1 MAGKYGYMA
10 KIGADTSGLT
20 AALSTV
26 ETSLRNTSAELK
38 AVNEGLK
45 LDGGENAENLTAKF
59 ELLQSAIADTE
70 TKLEKL
76 RSVEEAVNSAASNGD
91 ISSSTLR
98 QYQNEVSTTESSLR
112 QYEQLLKNTQL
123 QLDNLNGVQETTN
136 ETMQSSSEIADLV
149 HRAMERYT
157 GGASSAAS
165 AANSE
170 SDAFDKVA
178 ESADKASSAMEKI
191 VNVKSVQYDQ
201 SAIDYIENYGKAV
214 ETTTTAYDKYK
225 SSTNET
231 NAAIKQ
237 LEAEYGQLDKALAS
251 NAESEVLALQKKQVK
266 NELIETE
273 RYKLESLENQYKS
286 MRSAVDSGDIGAEQF
301 REFEREI
308 EATKQQLDELTKTNA
323 KAADSTEKLGDS
335 TKELGNQIENAGQK
349 AVSFGDI
356 FKANIL
362 SDVVM
367 DGVRKLKDEFV
378 DFAKDGIQLAS
389 DLTEVQNVVDVTFGG
404 SSGTINNWAK
414 QAATSFGMSELA
426 AKEYT
431 GTLGAMLKSQGI
443 TSDSVVQLSTDLVG
457 LAGDI
462 ASFYNLDV
470 ETAFNKIRSGMSG
483 ETEPLKQLGI
493 NMSVANM
500 EAYALAEGIEKPW
513 KKMSQQE
520 QTILRYNYLLEQTAD
535 AQGDFARTS
544 DSYANQQR
552 IMELTMQN
560 LSAEL
565 GEKLLPVALE
575 FTQMISASAPN
586 IMNSIVDIGSAAAAV
601 ATYLIEH
608 KEAVISLITAY
619 GSFKGAIAVSSAVT
633 SAINAYKTLTTATQ
647 AATVAQE
654 ANNVAVAANPYIL
667 LISAIVAAGVAIGSY
682 VMQLD
687 SAIEKEK
694 DIKKAADETVNSAN
708 AEAATVEAKADR
720 YNRLYDEYKKTGVAT
735 GEMIE
740 LAKELQALSPDTI
753 SLIDEETG
761 AYKELGDEI
770 DNVVQKMRLKG
781 IEEARG
787 NALESYYNNI
797 TEYYNQQAKAYQ
809 IYSESV
815 AGISDETL
823 AEIEKGSEG
832 AYGKVI
838 ELLKG
843 GSDGLAAEEYANS
856 AGLDYSAFQTYQNA
870 QYYLHQTLDETNEKI
885 AEQEK
890 LIEETSASYDKLTE
904 SISGVSSADTQSSE
918 GSYWGDY
925 YKKRS
930 EESESFLED
939 LSQKQKEEVKLYEET
954 LQAEVD
960 KLDEKLSLRKLS
972 EEEYYTELKKYLDSH
987 VNEESALY
995 YKQLSEYEKYID
1007 KKDKAAQK
1015 EAENQKKQADKEEK
1029 ERKKAAEKKIDDN
1042 IDALKLKGETDD
1054 GYSKEQMWDDI
1065 EVIVNGLDKQ
1075 SDQYKKYNAEILKG
1089 RKKLSDDLAK
1099 EDEKA
1104 AKEQLKQ
1111 LKSAADKQEKELEKQ
1126 YKELVKQKEKAKDSL
1141 LGVDLSDTVT
1151 DKDGKDKEVLT
1162 DLNAEIKKIDKYKTS
1177 LEKLKELG
1185 ASDSLI
1191 EKIQSMKFE
1200 DGSRQ
1205 TFINTLLGLSE
1216 KNLQLYF
1223 SDWERWQAK
1232 AEEVSQDLISD
1243 DLDNLNSKT
1252 ANAVDSIFGDVAE
1265 SAYED
1270 GAEVAQNFL
1279 QGIIDNMGD
1288 LNDAAA
1294 ISAMLG
1300 ITSGTG
1306 TGAGTNASA
1315 TGTNASSGGT
1325 SGATT
1330 EVSVKTPIIINLN
1343 DKEYINTSVEELIA
1357 AGKRS
1362 GGNTFNL

>member
-45 LDGGENAENLTAKF
+45 LVGGENAENLTSKF

-91 ISSSTLR
+91 ISSSALR
-98 QYQNEVSTTESSLR
+98 QYQNEVSNTESSLR

-123 QLDNLNGVQETTN
+123 QLDNLNRVQQESN
-136 ETMQSSSEIADLV
+136 DTMQSS
-149 HRAMERYT
+149 
-157 GGASSAAS
+157 
-165 AANSE
+165 
-170 SDAFDKVA
+170 
-178 ESADKASSAMEKI
+178 
-191 VNVKSVQYDQ
+191 
-201 SAIDYIENYGKAV
+201 
-214 ETTTTAYDKYK
+214 TTAYDKYK
-225 SSTNET
+225 SSTAET
-231 NAAIKQ
+231 NEAIKK
-237 LEAEYGQLDKALAS
+237 LTTEYGQLDKALAS

-266 NELIETE
+266 NELIEAE
-273 RYKLESLENQYKS
+273 RSKLQKLESQYHS
-286 MRSAVDSGDIGAEQF
+286 MRIAMDSGDIGAEQF
-301 REFEREI
+301 REYERE
-308 EATKQQLDELTKTNA
+308 LDNTVQRLGELTKKNEDA
-323 KAADSTEKLGDS
+323 SDSTEELGNS

-349 AVSFGDI
+349 AVTFGDI

-362 SDVVM
+362 SDLVM

-378 DFAKDGIQLAS
+378 DFAKEGIELAS
-389 DLTEVQNVVDVTFGG
+389 DLTEVQNVVDVTFGD

-426 AKEYT
+426 AKQYT

-457 LAGDI
+457 LAGDM
-462 ASFYNLDV
+462 ASFYNIDI
-470 ETAFNKIRSGMSG
+470 ETAFEKIRSGMSG

-520 QTILRYNYLLEQTAD
+520 KTMLRYNYLLEQTAD

-552 IMELTMQN
+552 IMELTLQN

-586 IMNSIVDIGSAAAAV
+586 IMNHIVDIGSAAATV

-619 GSFKGAIAVSSAVT
+619 GSFKGAIAVGSAVT
-633 SAINAYKTLTTATQ
+633 GAINAYRTLTTATQ

-654 ANNVAVAANPYIL
+654 ANNVAVAANPYVL

-720 YNRLYDEYKKTGVAT
+720 YKRLYEEYKKTGVAT

-740 LAKELQALSPDTI
+740 LAKQLQELSPNTI

-761 AYKELGDEI
+761 AYKELGNEI
-770 DNVVQKMRLKG
+770 DNVIQNIRLKG
-781 IEEARG
+781 IEEARN
-787 NALESYYNNI
+787 NALESYYGNI

-809 IYSESV
+809 KYSESV

-838 ELLKG
+838 ELLQG
-843 GSDGLAAEEYANS
+843 GSDGLDAEEYANS
-856 AGLDYSAFQTYQNA
+856 AGLDYGAFQTYQNA
-870 QYYLHQTLDETNEKI
+870 QYDLHRTLDKTNEKI
-885 AEQEK
+885 AEQEE
-890 LIEETSASYDKLTE
+890 LIAKASASFDKLTE
-904 SISGVSSADTQSSE
+904 TVSGASAAEKVQSSE

-960 KLDEKLSLRKLS
+960 KLDKRKSLRKLS

-995 YKQLSEYEKYID
+995 YKQLSNYEKYID

-1015 EAENQKKQADKEEK
+1015 EVENQKKQADKEEK
-1029 ERKKAAEKKIDDN
+1029 ERKKAAEKKIDDD
-1042 IDALKLKGETDD
+1042 IDALKLRGETDD
-1054 GYSKEQMWDDI
+1054 GYSKEQMWNDI

-1111 LKSAADKQEKELEKQ
+1111 LKSTADKQEKELEKQ

-1141 LGVDLSDTVT
+1141 LGIDLSDTVT

-1177 LEKLKELG
+1177 LEKLKGLG

-1205 TFINTLLGLSE
+1205 TFINTLLGLSD
-1216 KNLQLYF
+1216 KSLQLYF
-1223 SDWERWQAK
+1223 SDWERWQEK

-1243 DLDNLNSKT
+1243 DLDDLNKKT
-1252 ANAVDSIFGDVAE
+1252 TDAVDSIFGDVANG
-1265 SAYED
+1265 AYED

-1306 TGAGTNASA
+1306 AGTDASSA
-1315 TGTNASSGGT
+1315 GKNGKGGTDGSSGG
-1325 SGATT
+1325 SEG
-1330 EVSVKTPIIINLN
+1330 KTPIIINLN
-1343 DKEYINTSVEELIA
+1343 DKEYIKTYIEDLIA
-1357 AGKRS
+1357 SGKRS
-1362 GGNTFNL
+1362 GGNTFGL

>member
-123 QLDNLNGVQETTN
+123 QLNNLNGVQESTN

-323 KAADSTEKLGDS
+323 EAADSTEKLGDS

-349 AVSFGDI
+349 AVTFGDI

-362 SDVVM
+362 SDLVM

-378 DFAKDGIQLAS
+378 DFAKEGIELAS

-457 LAGDI
+457 LAGDM
-462 ASFYNLDV
+462 ASFYNLDI
-470 ETAFNKIRSGMSG
+470 ETAFSKIRSGMSG
-483 ETEPLKQLGI
+483 EIEPLKQLGI

-520 QTILRYNYLLEQTAD
+520 QTMLRYNYLLDQTAD

-586 IMNSIVDIGSAAAAV
+586 IMNHIVDIGSAAATV

-619 GSFKGAIAVSSAVT
+619 GSFKGAIAVGSAVT
-633 SAINAYKTLTTATQ
+633 AAINAYKTLTTATQ

-720 YNRLYDEYKKTGVAT
+720 YKRLYDEYKKTGVAT

-740 LAKELQALSPDTI
+740 LAKQLQELSPDTI

-770 DNVVQKMRLKG
+770 DNVVQKLRLKG

-809 IYSESV
+809 EYSKSV

-838 ELLKG
+838 ELMKG
-843 GSDGLAAEEYANS
+843 GADGLAAEEYAIS
-856 AGLDYSAFQTYQNA
+856 EGLDYNAFQTYQNA
-870 QYYLHQTLDETNEKI
+870 QYYLHQTLDETNGKI

-890 LIEETSASYDKLTE
+890 LIEETSASYDKLAE
-904 SISGVSSADTQSSE
+904 SISGANADDTQNL

-925 YKKRS
+925 YRKRS

-939 LSQKQKEEVKLYEET
+939 LSQKQKEEVKLYEEN

-995 YKQLSEYEKYID
+995 YKQLSNYEKYVD

-1029 ERKKAAEKKIDDN
+1029 ERKKAAEKKIDDD
-1042 IDALKLKGETDD
+1042 IDALKLRGETDD
-1054 GYSKEQMWDDI
+1054 GYSKEQMWNDI

-1177 LEKLKELG
+1177 IEKLKELG

-1205 TFINTLLGLSE
+1205 TFIDTLLGLSD
-1216 KNLQLYF
+1216 KSLQLYF
-1223 SDWERWQAK
+1223 SDWERWQEK

-1243 DLDNLNSKT
+1243 DLDDLNQKT
-1252 ANAVDSIFGDVAE
+1252 ADAVDSIFGDVAE
-1265 SAYED
+1265 GAYED

-1306 TGAGTNASA
+1306 AGTNASA

-1325 SGATT
+1325 SGTTT
-1330 EVSVKTPIIINLN
+1330 EVSSKTPIIINLN
-1343 DKEYINTSVEELIA
+1343 DKEYINTSIEELIA

>member
-76 RSVEEAVNSAASNGD
+76 RSVEEAVNSAAANGD
-91 ISSSTLR
+91 ISSSALS
-98 QYQNEVSTTESSLR
+98 QYQNEVSNTESSLR

-123 QLDNLNGVQETTN
+123 QLNNLNGVQETTN
-136 ETMQSSSEIADLV
+136 ETMQSSSEIANLV

-225 SSTNET
+225 ASTAETNE
-231 NAAIKQ
+231 AIKQ
-237 LEAEYGQLDKALAS
+237 LKTEYGQLDKALAS

-308 EATKQQLDELTKTNA
+308 EATKQQLEELTKTNGD
-323 KAADSTEKLGDS
+323 AANS
-335 TKELGNQIENAGQK
+335 TKELGNSTKNLGNQIENAGQK
-349 AVSFGDI
+349 AVTFGDI

-378 DFAKDGIQLAS
+378 DFAKEGIELAS
-389 DLTEVQNVVDVTFGG
+389 DLTEVQNVVDVTFGD
-404 SSGTINNWAK
+404 SSGTINDWAK

-443 TSDSVVQLSTDLVG
+443 TSESVVQLSTDLVG

-470 ETAFNKIRSGMSG
+470 ETAFKKIRSGMSG
-483 ETEPLKQLGI
+483 ETEPLKELGI

-500 EAYALAEGIEKPW
+500 SAYALAEGIEKPW

-520 QTILRYNYLLEQTAD
+520 QTILRYNYLLDQTAD

-586 IMNSIVDIGSAAAAV
+586 IMNHIVDIGSAAATV

-633 SAINAYKTLTTATQ
+633 GAINAYKTLTTATQ

-654 ANNVAVAANPYIL
+654 ANNVAVSANPYIL

-694 DIKKAADETVNSAN
+694 DIKKAADDTVNSAN
-708 AEAATVEAKADR
+708 AEAATVEAKVDR
-720 YNRLYDEYKKTGVAT
+720 YKRLYDEYKKTGVAT

-740 LAKELQALSPDTI
+740 LAKELQELSPDTI
-753 SLIDEETG
+753 NLIDEETG
-761 AYKELGDEI
+761 AYKELGNEI
-770 DNVVQKMRLKG
+770 DDVIQKIRLKG
-781 IEEARG
+781 IEEARS
-787 NALESYYNNI
+787 NSLESYYSNI

-809 IYSESV
+809 KYSESV

-823 AEIEKGSEG
+823 AEIEKGSAG

-838 ELLKG
+838 ELLKD

-890 LIEETSASYDKLTE
+890 LIEETSASYDKLAE
-904 SISGVSSADTQSSE
+904 SISGVSAADTQSSE

-939 LSQKQKEEVKLYEET
+939 LSQKQKEEVKLYGET

-995 YKQLSEYEKYID
+995 YKQLSNYEKYID
-1007 KKDKAAQK
+1007 KKNKAAEK

-1029 ERKKAAEKKIDDN
+1029 ERKKAAEKKIDDD
-1042 IDALKLKGETDD
+1042 IDALKLRGETDD

-1089 RKKLSDDLAK
+1089 RKKLADDLAK
-1099 EDEKA
+1099 ADEKA

-1111 LKSAADKQEKELEKQ
+1111 LKSTADKQGKELEKQ
-1126 YKELVKQKEKAKDSL
+1126 YKELVKQKEKVKSDL
-1141 LGVDLSDTVT
+1141 LSIDLSNTVT

-1162 DLNAEIKKIDKYKTS
+1162 DLNAEIKKIDKYNNS
-1177 LEKLKELG
+1177 LERLKKLG
-1185 ASDSLI
+1185 ASESLI
-1191 EKIQSMKFE
+1191 DKIDSMKFE

-1205 TFINTLLGLSE
+1205 TFIDTLLGLSE
-1216 KNLQLYF
+1216 KSLQLYF
-1223 SDWERWQAK
+1223 SDWERLQEK
-1232 AEEVSQDLISD
+1232 TEEVSQNSVSGKLD
-1243 DLDNLNSKT
+1243 DLNSKT
-1252 ANAVDSIFGDVAE
+1252 ADAVDGIFGDVAE
-1265 SAYED
+1265 GAYED

-1306 TGAGTNASA
+1306 AGTNAS
-1315 TGTNASSGGT
+1315 TTETNASSNGTGG
-1325 SGATT
+1325 SATD
-1330 EVSVKTPIIINLN
+1330 VSSKTPIIINLN
-1343 DKEYINTSVEELIA
+1343 DKEYINTSIEELIA

-1362 GGNTFNL
+1362 GGNTFGL

>member
-45 LDGGENAENLTAKF
+45 LDGGENEENLTSKF

-76 RSVEEAVNSAASNGD
+76 RSVEEAVNSATFNGD
-91 ISSSTLR
+91 ISSSALR
-98 QYQNEVSTTESSLR
+98 QYQNEVSNTESSLR

-123 QLDNLNGVQETTN
+123 QLNNLNGVQEVAN
-136 ETMQSSSEIADLV
+136 DTMQSSSEIADLV

-157 GGASSAAS
+157 GGASSTAS

-170 SDAFDKVA
+170 SEAFDKVA
-178 ESADKASSAMEKI
+178 ETADKASTAMEKI

-201 SAIDYIENYGKAV
+201 SAIDYIKNYGKAV

-225 SSTNET
+225 ASTAETNE
-231 NAAIKQ
+231 AIKQ

-308 EATKQQLDELTKTNA
+308 EATKQQLEELTKTYGD
-323 KAADSTEKLGDS
+323 AANSTEELGNS
-335 TKELGNQIENAGQK
+335 TKDLGNQIENAGQK
-349 AVSFGDI
+349 AVTFGDI

-367 DGVRKLKDEFV
+367 DGASELKDEFV
-378 DFAKDGIQLAS
+378 DFAKEGIELAS
-389 DLTEVQNVVDVTFGG
+389 DLTEVQNVVDVTFGD

-470 ETAFNKIRSGMSG
+470 ETAFKKIRSGMSG
-483 ETEPLKQLGI
+483 ETEPLKELGI

-500 EAYALAEGIEKPW
+500 SAYALAEGIEKPW

-520 QTILRYNYLLEQTAD
+520 QTILRYNYLLDQTAD

-552 IMELTMQN
+552 IMELTLQN

-586 IMNSIVDIGSAAAAV
+586 IMNHIVDIGSAAATV

-633 SAINAYKTLTTATQ
+633 GAINAYKTLTTATQ

-654 ANNVAVAANPYIL
+654 ANNVAVAANPYVL

-720 YNRLYDEYKKTGVAT
+720 YKRLYEEYKKTGVAT

-740 LAKELQALSPDTI
+740 LAKQLQELSPDTI
-753 SLIDEETG
+753 SLIDKETG
-761 AYKELGDEI
+761 AYKELGNEI
-770 DNVVQKMRLKG
+770 DNVIQNIRLKG
-781 IEEARG
+781 IEEARN
-787 NALESYYNNI
+787 NALESYYGNI
-797 TEYYNQQAKAYQ
+797 AEYYNQQAKAYQ
-809 IYSESV
+809 EYLKSL
-815 AGISDETL
+815 AGIPGETL

-832 AYGKVI
+832 AYGKII
-838 ELLKG
+838 ELLQG
-843 GSDGLAAEEYANS
+843 GSDGLDAEEYANS
-856 AGLDYSAFQTYQNA
+856 AGLDYSAFQTYRNA
-870 QYYLHQTLDETNEKI
+870 QYDLHRTLDKTNEKI
-885 AEQEK
+885 AEQEG
-890 LIEETSASYDKLTE
+890 LIEETSASFDKLKETV
-904 SISGVSSADTQSSE
+904 SGASAADTQSSE

-960 KLDEKLSLRKLS
+960 KLDKRKSLRKLS

-995 YKQLSEYEKYID
+995 YKQLSNYEKYID
-1007 KKDKAAQK
+1007 KKDKAAKK

-1029 ERKKAAEKKIDDN
+1029 ERKKAAEKKIDDD
-1042 IDALKLKGETDD
+1042 IYALKHKDETDEN
-1054 GYSKEQMWDDI
+1054 YTKKQMWDDI

-1075 SDQYKKYNAEILKG
+1075 SDQYKKYHDEIIKG
-1089 RKKLSDDLAK
+1089 RKKLADELKK
-1099 EDEKA
+1099 EDDKF

-1111 LKSAADKQEKELEKQ
+1111 LKSAANKQEKELEKQ
-1126 YKELVKQKEKAKDSL
+1126 YKELVKKKEKAKDSL

-1151 DKDGKDKEVLT
+1151 DKNGKDKEVLT

-1177 LEKLKELG
+1177 LEKLKGLG

-1205 TFINTLLGLSE
+1205 NFINTLLGLSE

-1223 SDWERWQAK
+1223 SDWERWQTK

-1243 DLDNLNSKT
+1243 DLDDLNSKT

-1265 SAYED
+1265 NAYED

-1279 QGIIDNMGD
+1279 QGIVDNMGD

-1306 TGAGTNASA
+1306 AGTEASSA
-1315 TGTNASSGGT
+1315 GKSGKGGGSDGSSGG
-1325 SGATT
+1325 SEG
-1330 EVSVKTPIIINLN
+1330 KTPIIINLN
-1343 DKEYINTSVEELIA
+1343 DKEFIKTYIEDLIA
-1357 AGKRS
+1357 SGKRS
-1362 GGNTFNL
+1362 GGNTFGL

>member
-45 LDGGENAENLTAKF
+45 LDGGENAENLTSKF

-91 ISSSTLR
+91 ISSSALR
-98 QYQNEVSTTESSLR
+98 QYQNEVSNTESSLR

-123 QLDNLNGVQETTN
+123 QLDNLNRVQQESN
-136 ETMQSSSEIADLV
+136 DTMQSS
-149 HRAMERYT
+149 
-157 GGASSAAS
+157 
-165 AANSE
+165 
-170 SDAFDKVA
+170 
-178 ESADKASSAMEKI
+178 
-191 VNVKSVQYDQ
+191 
-201 SAIDYIENYGKAV
+201 
-214 ETTTTAYDKYK
+214 TTAYDKYK
-225 SSTNET
+225 ASSAEVDE
-231 NAAIKQ
+231 AIKK
-237 LEAEYGQLDKALAS
+237 LTTEYGQLDKALAS

-266 NELIETE
+266 NELIEAE
-273 RYKLESLENQYKS
+273 RSKLQKLESQYHS
-286 MRSAVDSGDIGAEQF
+286 MRSAMDSGDIGAEQF
-301 REFEREI
+301 REYERE
-308 EATKQQLDELTKTNA
+308 LDNTVQRLGELTKKNEDA
-323 KAADSTEKLGDS
+323 SDSTEELGNS

-349 AVSFGDI
+349 AVTFGDI

-362 SDVVM
+362 SDLVM

-378 DFAKDGIQLAS
+378 DFAKEGIELAS
-389 DLTEVQNVVDVTFGG
+389 DLTEVQNVVDVTFGD

-426 AKEYT
+426 AKQYT

-457 LAGDI
+457 LAGDM
-462 ASFYNLDV
+462 ASFYNLDI
-470 ETAFNKIRSGMSG
+470 ETAFEKIRSGMSG

-520 QTILRYNYLLEQTAD
+520 QTMLRYNYLLEQTAD

-552 IMELTMQN
+552 IMELTLQN

-586 IMNSIVDIGSAAAAV
+586 IMNHIVDIGSAAATV

-619 GSFKGAIAVSSAVT
+619 GSFKGAIAVGSAVT
-633 SAINAYKTLTTATQ
+633 GAINAYRTLTTATQ

-654 ANNVAVAANPYIL
+654 ANNVAVSANPYIL

-720 YNRLYDEYKKTGVAT
+720 YKRLYEEYKKTGVAT

-740 LAKELQALSPDTI
+740 LAKQLQELSPDTI

-761 AYKELGDEI
+761 AYKELGNEI
-770 DNVVQKMRLKG
+770 DNVIQNIRLKG
-781 IEEARG
+781 IEEARS
-787 NALESYYNNI
+787 NSLNSYYDNI
-797 TEYYNQQAKAYQ
+797 TEYYGLQAKAYQ
-809 IYSESV
+809 SYSKMIS
-815 AGISDETL
+815 GISDETL
-823 AEIEKGSEG
+823 AELEKGAAG
-832 AYGKVI
+832 AYAEFFDETKAEYG
-838 ELLKG
+838 EFG
-843 GSDGLAAEEYANS
+843 ADRDAAMYAQ
-856 AGLDYSAFQTYQNA
+856 GLDWEAFEAYQMG
-870 QYYLHQTLDETNEKI
+870 QYELQNTLNYTNEKI
-885 AEQEK
+885 AEQEE
-890 LIEETSASYDKLTE
+890 LIATTSE
-904 SISGVSSADTQSSE
+904 SFDQMAEALNGVSEAEPTSS
-918 GSYWGDY
+918 WGDY
-925 YKKRS
+925 YKKQS
-930 EESESFLED
+930 EEAEASREAIFKASEAD
-939 LSQKQKEEVKLYEET
+939 ATAYEEQ
-954 LQAEVD
+954 LQTKVD
-960 KLDEKLSLRKLS
+960 ALDKSLALRKIS
-972 EEEYYTELKKYLDSH
+972 EEEYYAELKKYLDSH

-995 YKQLSEYEKYID
+995 YKQLSNYENYID
-1007 KKDKAAQK
+1007 QKDKAAQK
-1015 EAENQKKQADKEEK
+1015 DIENQKKQAEKEEE
-1029 ERKKAAEKKIDDN
+1029 ERKKAVEKKIDDD
-1042 IDALKLKGETDD
+1042 IEALKLKAEIDD
-1054 GYSKEQMWDDI
+1054 NYSTEQMWDDI
-1065 EVIVNGLDKQ
+1065 EDIINGLDKQ
-1075 SDQYKKYNAEILKG
+1075 SEQYKKYNTEILKG
-1089 RKKLSDDLAK
+1089 RKKLADDLAEK
-1099 EDEKA
+1099 DKKA
-1104 AKEQLKQ
+1104 AEEQLKQ
-1111 LKSAADKQEKELEKQ
+1111 LKEAADKQEKELESQ
-1126 YKELVKQKEKAKDSL
+1126 YNELIKQKEKAKSDL

-1151 DKDGKDKEVLT
+1151 DKDGNDKEVLT
-1162 DLNAEIKKIDKYKTS
+1162 DLDAEIKKIDRYKNS
-1177 LEKLKELG
+1177 LEKLKGLG

-1191 EKIQSMKFE
+1191 EKIESMNYE

-1205 TFINTLLGLSE
+1205 NFINTLLGLSDDS
-1216 KNLQLYF
+1216 LQLYF

-1243 DLDNLNSKT
+1243 DLDDLNQKT
-1252 ANAVDSIFGDVAE
+1252 ADAVDSIFGDVAE
-1265 SAYED
+1265 GAYED
-1270 GAEVAQNFL
+1270 GVEVAQNFL

-1306 TGAGTNASA
+1306 AGTNASA

-1325 SGATT
+1325 SGTTT
-1330 EVSVKTPIIINLN
+1330 EVSSKTPIIINLN
-1343 DKEYINTSVEELIA
+1343 DKEYINTSIEELIA

>member
-45 LDGGENAENLTAKF
+45 LDGGENAENLTSKF

-91 ISSSTLR
+91 ISSSALR
-98 QYQNEVSTTESSLR
+98 QYQNEVSNTESSLR

-123 QLDNLNGVQETTN
+123 QLNNLNGVQEVAN
-136 ETMQSSSEIADLV
+136 DTMQSSSEIADLV

-170 SDAFDKVA
+170 SEAFDKVA
-178 ESADKASSAMEKI
+178 ETADKASTAMEKI

-214 ETTTTAYDKYK
+214 ETTTTAYDRYK

-308 EATKQQLDELTKTNA
+308 EATKQQLEELTKTNGD
-323 KAADSTEKLGDS
+323 AANSTEELGNS
-335 TKELGNQIENAGQK
+335 TKDLGNQIENAGQK
-349 AVSFGDI
+349 AVTFGDI

-367 DGVRKLKDEFV
+367 DGVRKLKNEFV
-378 DFAKDGIQLAS
+378 DFAKEGIELAS
-389 DLTEVQNVVDVTFGG
+389 DLTEVQNVVDVTFGD

-414 QAATSFGMSELA
+414 RAATSFGMSELA

-457 LAGDI
+457 LAGDM

-470 ETAFNKIRSGMSG
+470 ETAFKKIRSGMSG
-483 ETEPLKQLGI
+483 ETEPLKELGI

-500 EAYALAEGIEKPW
+500 SAYALAEGIEKPW

-520 QTILRYNYLLEQTAD
+520 QTILRYNYLLDQTAD

-552 IMELTMQN
+552 IMELTLQN

-586 IMNSIVDIGSAAAAV
+586 IMNHIVDIGSAAATV

-633 SAINAYKTLTTATQ
+633 GAINAYKTLTTATQ

-654 ANNVAVAANPYIL
+654 ANNVAVAANPYVL

-687 SAIEKEK
+687 SAIEKEN
-694 DIKKAADETVNSAN
+694 DIKKAADDTVNSAN

-720 YNRLYDEYKKTGVAT
+720 YKRLYDEYKKTGVAT

-740 LAKELQALSPDTI
+740 LAKQLQELSPDTI

-761 AYKELGDEI
+761 AYKELGNEI
-770 DNVVQKMRLKG
+770 DNVIQNIRLKG
-781 IEEARG
+781 IEEARN
-787 NALESYYNNI
+787 NALESYYGNI

-809 IYSESV
+809 KYSESV

-838 ELLKG
+838 ELLQG
-843 GSDGLAAEEYANS
+843 GSDGLDAEEYANS

-870 QYYLHQTLDETNEKI
+870 QYDLHRTLDKTNEKI
-885 AEQEK
+885 AEQEG
-890 LIEETSASYDKLTE
+890 LIEETSASFDKLEETV
-904 SISGVSSADTQSSE
+904 SGASAADTQSSE

-930 EESESFLED
+930 EEAESFLED

-960 KLDEKLSLRKLS
+960 KLDKRKSLRKLS

-995 YKQLSEYEKYID
+995 YKQLSNYEKYID
-1007 KKDKAAQK
+1007 KKDKAAKK

-1029 ERKKAAEKKIDDN
+1029 ESKKAAEKKIDDD
-1042 IDALKLKGETDD
+1042 IYALKHKDETDEN
-1054 GYSKEQMWDDI
+1054 YTKKQMWDDI

-1075 SDQYKKYNAEILKG
+1075 SDQYKKYHDEIIKG
-1089 RKKLSDDLAK
+1089 RKKLADELKK
-1099 EDEKA
+1099 EDDKA

-1111 LKSAADKQEKELEKQ
+1111 LKSTADKQGKELEKQ
-1126 YKELVKQKEKAKDSL
+1126 YKELVKQKEKVKSDL
-1141 LGVDLSDTVT
+1141 LSIDLSNTVT

-1162 DLNAEIKKIDKYKTS
+1162 DLNAEAKKIDKYNNS
-1177 LEKLKELG
+1177 LERLKKLG
-1185 ASDSLI
+1185 ASESLI
-1191 EKIQSMKFE
+1191 DKIESMKFE

-1205 TFINTLLGLSE
+1205 TFIDTLLGLSE

-1223 SDWERWQAK
+1223 SDWERLQGK
-1232 AEEVSQDLISD
+1232 IEEVSQNSVSD
-1243 DLDNLNSKT
+1243 KLDDLNSKT
-1252 ANAVDSIFGDVAE
+1252 ADAVDSIFGDVAE
-1265 SAYED
+1265 NAYED
-1270 GAEVAQNFL
+1270 GAEVAKNFL
-1279 QGIIDNMGD
+1279 QGIVDNMGD

-1306 TGAGTNASA
+1306 AGAE
-1315 TGTNASSGGT
+1315 ASSAGKSGKGGG
-1325 SGATT
+1325 SDGSLGGS
-1330 EVSVKTPIIINLN
+1330 EGKTPIIINLN
-1343 DKEYINTSVEELIA
+1343 DKEFIKTYIEDLIA
-1357 AGKRS
+1357 SGKRS
-1362 GGNTFNL
+1362 GGNTFGL

>member
-91 ISSSTLR
+91 ISSSALR
-98 QYQNEVSTTESSLR
+98 QYQNEVSNTESSLR

-123 QLDNLNGVQETTN
+123 QLDNLNRVQQESN
-136 ETMQSSSEIADLV
+136 DTMQSS
-149 HRAMERYT
+149 
-157 GGASSAAS
+157 
-165 AANSE
+165 
-170 SDAFDKVA
+170 
-178 ESADKASSAMEKI
+178 
-191 VNVKSVQYDQ
+191 
-201 SAIDYIENYGKAV
+201 
-214 ETTTTAYDKYK
+214 TTAYDKYK
-225 SSTNET
+225 ASSAEVDE
-231 NAAIKQ
+231 AIKK
-237 LEAEYGQLDKALAS
+237 LTTEYGQLDKALAS

-266 NELIETE
+266 NELIEAE
-273 RYKLESLENQYKS
+273 RSKLQKLESQYHS
-286 MRSAVDSGDIGAEQF
+286 MRSAMDSGDIGAEQF
-301 REFEREI
+301 REYERE
-308 EATKQQLDELTKTNA
+308 LDNTVQRLGELTKKNEDA
-323 KAADSTEKLGDS
+323 SDSTEELGNS

-349 AVSFGDI
+349 AVTFGDI

-362 SDVVM
+362 SDLVM

-378 DFAKDGIQLAS
+378 DFAKEGIELAS
-389 DLTEVQNVVDVTFGG
+389 DLTEVQNVVDVTFGD

-426 AKEYT
+426 AKQYT

-457 LAGDI
+457 LAGDM
-462 ASFYNLDV
+462 ASFYNIDI
-470 ETAFNKIRSGMSG
+470 ETAFEKIRSGMSG

-520 QTILRYNYLLEQTAD
+520 QTMLRYNYLLKQTAD

-586 IMNSIVDIGSAAAAV
+586 IMDNIVDIGSAAATV

-608 KEAVISLITAY
+608 KDAVVSLIAAY
-619 GSFKGAIAVSSAVT
+619 GSFKGAVAVGSAVT
-633 SAINAYKTLTTATQ
+633 AAINAYKTLTTATQ

-667 LISAIVAAGVAIGSY
+667 LISAVVAAGVAIGSY

-708 AEAATVEAKADR
+708 AEAATVEAKVDR
-720 YNRLYDEYKKTGVAT
+720 YKRLYEEYKKTGVAT

-740 LAKELQALSPDTI
+740 LAKQLQELSPDTI

-761 AYKELGDEI
+761 AYKELGNEI
-770 DNVVQKMRLKG
+770 DNVIQNIRLKG
-781 IEEARG
+781 IEEARS
-787 NALESYYNNI
+787 NSLNSYYSNI
-797 TEYYNQQAKAYQ
+797 TEYYNKQAQAYQ
-809 IYSESV
+809 DYSQKVS
-815 AGISDETL
+815 GISDKTL

-838 ELLKG
+838 ELLQG
-843 GSDGLAAEEYANS
+843 GADGIAAQEYADAN
-856 AGLDYSAFQTYQNA
+856 GLDYSAFETYQNA
-870 QYYLHQTLDETNEKI
+870 QYDLHNVLDKTNEKI

-890 LIEETSASYDKLTE
+890 LIEETSASYDKLAE
-904 SISGVSSADTQSSE
+904 SISGVSVVDTQSSE

-960 KLDEKLSLRKLS
+960 KLDEKLSLRKIS
-972 EEEYYTELKKYLDSH
+972 KEEYYAELKKYLDSH

-995 YKQLSEYEKYID
+995 YKQLSNYENYID
-1007 KKDKAAQK
+1007 QKDKAAQK
-1015 EAENQKKQADKEEK
+1015 DIENQKKQAEKEEE
-1029 ERKKAAEKKIDDN
+1029 ERKKAVEKKIDDD
-1042 IDALKLKGETDD
+1042 IEALKLKAEIDD
-1054 GYSKEQMWDDI
+1054 NYSTEQMWDDI
-1065 EVIVNGLDKQ
+1065 EDIINGLDKQ
-1075 SDQYKKYNAEILKG
+1075 SEQYKKYNAEILKG
-1089 RKKLSDDLAK
+1089 RKKLADDLAEK
-1099 EDEKA
+1099 DKKA
-1104 AKEQLKQ
+1104 AEEQLKQ
-1111 LKSAADKQEKELEKQ
+1111 LKEAADKQEKELESQ
-1126 YKELVKQKEKAKDSL
+1126 YNELIKQKEKAKSDL

-1151 DKDGKDKEVLT
+1151 DKDGNDKEVLT
-1162 DLNAEIKKIDKYKTS
+1162 NLDAEIKKIDRYKNS
-1177 LEKLKELG
+1177 LEKLKGLG

-1191 EKIQSMKFE
+1191 EKIESMNYE

-1205 TFINTLLGLSE
+1205 NFINTLLGLSDDS
-1216 KNLQLYF
+1216 LQLYF
-1223 SDWERWQAK
+1223 SDWERWQEK
-1232 AEEVSQDLISD
+1232 AEEVSQGLISD
-1243 DLDNLNSKT
+1243 DLDDLNQKT
-1252 ANAVDSIFGDVAE
+1252 TDAVDSIFGDVANG
-1265 SAYED
+1265 AYED

-1306 TGAGTNASA
+1306 AGTNASA
-1315 TGTNASSGGT
+1315 TDASTSSGGT
-1325 SGATT
+1325 SGSTT
-1330 EVSVKTPIIINLN
+1330 EVSSKTPIIINLN
-1343 DKEYINTSVEELIA
+1343 DKEYIKTYIEDLIA
-1357 AGKRS
+1357 SGKRS
-1362 GGNTFNL
+1362 GGNTFGL

>member
-45 LDGGENAENLTAKF
+45 LDGGENAENLTSKF

-91 ISSSTLR
+91 ISSSALR

-112 QYEQLLKNTQL
+112 QYEQLLRNTQL
-123 QLDNLNGVQETTN
+123 QLNNLNGVQEETN
-136 ETMQSSSEIADLV
+136 ETMQSS
-149 HRAMERYT
+149 
-157 GGASSAAS
+157 
-165 AANSE
+165 
-170 SDAFDKVA
+170 
-178 ESADKASSAMEKI
+178 
-191 VNVKSVQYDQ
+191 
-201 SAIDYIENYGKAV
+201 
-214 ETTTTAYDKYK
+214 AYDKYK
-225 SSTNET
+225 ASTAETNE
-231 NAAIKQ
+231 AIKQ
-237 LEAEYGQLDKALAS
+237 LKTEYGQLDKALAS

-266 NELIETE
+266 NELIEAE
-273 RYKLESLENQYKS
+273 RSKLQKLESQYHS
-286 MRSAVDSGDIGAEQF
+286 MRSAMDSGDIGAEQF
-301 REFEREI
+301 REYERE
-308 EATKQQLDELTKTNA
+308 LDNTVQRLGELTKKNEDA
-323 KAADSTEKLGDS
+323 SDSTEELGDS
-335 TKELGNQIENAGQK
+335 TKELGNQMDDAGKK
-349 AVSFGDI
+349 AASFGDI

-362 SDVVM
+362 SDLVM
-367 DGVRKLKDEFV
+367 DSVRKLKDEFV
-378 DFAKDGIQLAS
+378 DFAKEGIELAS

-457 LAGDI
+457 LAGDM
-462 ASFYNLDV
+462 ASFYNLDI
-470 ETAFNKIRSGMSG
+470 ETAFSKIRSGMSG
-483 ETEPLKQLGI
+483 EIEPLKQLGI

-520 QTILRYNYLLEQTAD
+520 QTMLRYNYLLEQTAD

-575 FTQMISASAPN
+575 FTQMITESAPN
-586 IMNSIVDIGSAAAAV
+586 IMDNIVDIGSAAATV
-601 ATYLIEH
+601 TSFLIEH
-608 KEAVISLITAY
+608 KEAVVSLISFY
-619 GSFKGAIAVSSAVT
+619 GAFKGAIAIGSAVT
-633 SAINAYKTLTTATQ
+633 AAINAFKALTTATQ

-654 ANNVAVAANPYIL
+654 ANNVAVAANPYVL

-720 YNRLYDEYKKTGVAT
+720 YKRLYEEYKKTGVAT

-740 LAKELQALSPDTI
+740 LAKQLQELSPDTI

-761 AYKELGDEI
+761 AYKELGNEI
-770 DNVVQKMRLKG
+770 DNVIQNIRLKG
-781 IEEARG
+781 IEEARS
-787 NALESYYNNI
+787 NSLSSYYDNI
-797 TEYYNQQAKAYQ
+797 TEYYGLQAKAYQ
-809 IYSESV
+809 SYSKMIS
-815 AGISDETL
+815 GISDETL
-823 AEIEKGSEG
+823 AELEKGAAG
-832 AYGKVI
+832 AYAEFFDETKAEYG
-838 ELLKG
+838 EFG
-843 GSDGLAAEEYANS
+843 ADRDAAMYAQ
-856 AGLDYSAFQTYQNA
+856 GLDWEAFEAYQMG
-870 QYYLHQTLDETNEKI
+870 QYELQNTLNYTNGKI

-890 LIEETSASYDKLTE
+890 LIEETSASFDKLAE
-904 SISGVSSADTQSSE
+904 SVSGASE
-918 GSYWGDY
+918 AEEPTNYWGDY

-930 EESESFLED
+930 EEAESFLEELPD
-939 LSQKQKEEVKLYEET
+939 RQKEEVKLYEES
-954 LQAEVD
+954 LQTEVD
-960 KLDEKLSLRKLS
+960 KLDEKLSLRKIS
-972 EEEYYTELKKYLDSH
+972 EEEYYAELKKYLDSH

-995 YKQLSEYEKYID
+995 YKQLSNYENYID

-1015 EAENQKKQADKEEK
+1015 DIENQKKQAEKEEE
-1029 ERKKAAEKKIDDN
+1029 ERKKAAEKKIDDD
-1042 IDALKLKGETDD
+1042 IEALKLKAELDD
-1054 GYSKEQMWDDI
+1054 NYSTEQMWDDI
-1065 EVIVNGLDKQ
+1065 EDIVNGLDKQ
-1075 SDQYKKYNAEILKG
+1075 SEQYKKYNTEILKG
-1089 RKKLSDDLAK
+1089 RKKLADDLA
-1099 EDEKA
+1099 EKDKKDA
-1104 AKEQLKQ
+1104 EEQLKQ
-1111 LKSAADKQEKELEKQ
+1111 LKEAADKQEKELESQ
-1126 YKELVKQKEKAKDSL
+1126 YNELIKQKERAKSDL

-1151 DKDGKDKEVLT
+1151 DKDGNDKEILT
-1162 DLNAEIKKIDKYKTS
+1162 DLDAEIKKIDRYKNS
-1177 LEKLKELG
+1177 LEKLKGLG

-1191 EKIQSMKFE
+1191 EKIESMNYE

-1205 TFINTLLGLSE
+1205 NFINTLLGLSDDS
-1216 KNLQLYF
+1216 LQLYF

-1243 DLDNLNSKT
+1243 DLDDLNKKT
-1252 ANAVDSIFGDVAE
+1252 TDAVDSIFGDDAAE
-1265 SAYED
+1265 VAYED

-1288 LNDAAA
+1288 LNDAAT

-1306 TGAGTNASA
+1306 AGAEASSA
-1315 TGTNASSGGT
+1315 GKSGKGGGSDGSSGG
-1325 SGATT
+1325 SEG
-1330 EVSVKTPIIINLN
+1330 KTPIIINLN
-1343 DKEYINTSVEELIA
+1343 DKEFIKTYIEDLIA
-1357 AGKRS
+1357 SGKRS
-1362 GGNTFNL
+1362 GGNTFGL